1 MHNYLLWCS
10 LNTQVLHHC
19 STRICGNIYTNLNQS
34 GHSLASLPLHN
45 GKVNW
50 CRHPQKWAIKTTIS
64 QPKFNLPHLLATHH
78 ISTFNIGL
86 VDSWPHKFPLC
97 NVHWQVANWWQ
108 TIVSPSGN
116 SADRTLPFRQCRQTN
131 YPLHLSI
138 SVILLRFNYFFSN
151 PSSLQSLFYVSGI
164 SIEVNQA
171 SHLFYSG
178 LLNCDLQWASQG
190 HWCRV

>member
-1 MHNYLLWCS
+1 MQHQNLWQYLYKSEPVWP
-10 LNTQVLHHC
+10 
-19 STRICGNIYTNLNQS
+19 QS
-34 GHSLASLPLHN
+34 CLIATAQWESAL
-45 GKVNW
+45 
-50 CRHPQKWAIKTTIS
+50 RHYISAKIQSVKTLIDS
-64 QPKFNLPHLLATHH
+64 VLPHLLATHH

-86 VDSWPHKFPLC
+86 VDSWLHTFPLC

-138 SVILLRFNYFFSN
+138 SVILLCFNYFFSN
-151 PSSLQSLFYVSGI
+151 PSSLQSLVYVSGV

-171 SHLFYSG
+171 SHFV
-178 LLNCDLQWASQG
+178 LLRITEL
-190 HWCRV
+190 